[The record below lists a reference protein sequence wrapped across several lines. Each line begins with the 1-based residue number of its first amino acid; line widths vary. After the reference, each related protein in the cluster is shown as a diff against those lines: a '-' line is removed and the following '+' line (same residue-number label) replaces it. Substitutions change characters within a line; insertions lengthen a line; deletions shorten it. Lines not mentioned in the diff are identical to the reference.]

1 MIEGAK
7 RNKNGM
13 LQSVPWSA
21 GHLLSIAW
29 KSKPADH
36 MQREASKRVPEHFF
50 AGRKLRSFKVSKNCV
65 WPSNK
70 RSARFVELR
79 EEFAKS

>member
-1 MIEGAK
+1 MIEAG
-7 RNKNGM
+7 RRDKNGVQ
-13 LQSVPWSA
+13 QSVPWSA

-50 AGRKLRSFKVSKNCV
+50 AGRKLRKFKVLENCV

-70 RSARFVELR
+70 HSAKHLEGL
-79 EEFAKS
+79 